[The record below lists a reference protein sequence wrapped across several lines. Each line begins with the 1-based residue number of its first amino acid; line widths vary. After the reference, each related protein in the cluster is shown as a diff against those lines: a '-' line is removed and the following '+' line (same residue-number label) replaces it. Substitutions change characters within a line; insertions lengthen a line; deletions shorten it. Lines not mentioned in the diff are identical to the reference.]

1 MQRTQ
6 ILDIVSQTCLFSS
19 LETQYVTMTII
30 KTIMK
35 SPYRNSFESRREERR
50 GDIEKRSSEQFLISE
65 LASSANKDANSG
77 SLWYQNPASLLI
89 QYTLAP
95 STLPNIALP
104 VTCSPQPSSLLNLQG
119 YLPPGD
125 KVPAQT

>member
-19 LETQYVTMTII
+19 LETQYATMTII

-35 SPYRNSFESRREERR
+35 SPYRNSFESMSFICREE
-50 GDIEKRSSEQFLISE
+50 IIKRQFLISE
-65 LASSANKDANSG
+65 LVSSANKGGNSG

-89 QYTLAP
+89 QYSLAL
-95 STLPNIALP
+95 STLPNRASP
-104 VTCSPQPSSLLNLQG
+104 VTYSPHLSSLLNLQE
-119 YLPPGD
+119 YQPPGD

>member
-19 LETQYVTMTII
+19 LETQYVAMTII

-35 SPYRNSFESRREERR
+35 SPYRNSFESMSFIYREE
-50 GDIEKRSSEQFLISE
+50 IIKRQFLISE
-65 LASSANKDANSG
+65 LVSSANKGANSG

-89 QYTLAP
+89 QCTLAP
-95 STLPNIALP
+95 STLPNIGLP
-104 VTCSPQPSSLLNLQG
+104 VTCSPQMSSLLNLQG